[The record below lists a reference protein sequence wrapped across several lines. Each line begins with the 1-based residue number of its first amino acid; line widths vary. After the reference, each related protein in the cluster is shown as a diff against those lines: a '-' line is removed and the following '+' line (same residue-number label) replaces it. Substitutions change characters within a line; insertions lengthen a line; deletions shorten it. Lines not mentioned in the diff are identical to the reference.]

1 MAYQSQLSQL
11 IGRKKY
17 QMSQE
22 ESNLDNNLDN
32 INNDNSLKVPL
43 YEMTLEFSN
52 NLFQTFLLEIE
63 QRNNISLKTLSS
75 KIVNNIPYN
84 KNTLKV
90 SYKSQVFFIIFQNK
104 QDFIENVQNSTLL
117 FEYIYELTKIT
128 ESINIVLLLY
138 MVNFNDMKQ
147 NNKFKSSF
155 IYFLSTKL
163 NIKIVDIS
171 NSDEL
176 VDYIYN
182 FNNSILT
189 KDNKSKITFF
199 DSKPVQ
205 ITSLTQNENITN
217 LTFIRHLMCLPGV
230 SERIAISIVKEYP
243 RLDMLYN
250 VYLSDEYDEK
260 EKENLLENIQ
270 VAGPNGG
277 SKRLG
282 PAMSN
287 KIYKF
292 FMSDKPDS
300 RING

>member
-1 MAYQSQLSQL
+1 MSYQSQLSQL
-11 IGRKKY
+11 IGSKKPIF
-17 QMSQE
+17 SQPDMI
-22 ESNLDNNLDN
+22 LDPSFN
-32 INNDNSLKVPL
+32 INSFNMPK

-63 QRNNISLKTLSS
+63 ERNNISIKILST
-75 KIVNNIPYN
+75 KILQNFPYN
-84 KNTLKV
+84 KNTLKIT
-90 SYKSQVFFIIFQNK
+90 YKSQIFFIVFQNK
-104 QDFIENVQNSTLL
+104 QDFIENVQNNTLL

-128 ESINIVLLLY
+128 ESTNIILLLY

-147 NNKFKSSF
+147 SNKLKSSF

-163 NIKIVDIS
+163 NIKIIDIS

-182 FNNSILT
+182 FNNSIFT

-199 DSKPVQ
+199 DTKPVQ
-205 ITSLTQNENITN
+205 ITSLTQNENIKN
-217 LTFIRHLMCLPGV
+217 ITFIKHLMCLPGI
-230 SERIAISIVKEYP
+230 SERIAIAIVKIYP

-250 VYLSDEYDEK
+250 IYLSDEYDEN

-270 VAGPNGG
+270 VVGPNGG

-292 FMSDKPDS
+292 FMADNPEAK
-300 RING
+300 INN